1 MPDVHFDDIE
11 ISQGTVPNQDTTAPN
26 QETKN
31 KNVLSNLY
39 DSKIEIP
46 ITTFK
51 DKHIFIATPCY
62 GGQVSEPYFRSMIKL
77 AHLCDKHGIQLSI
90 STIANESLI
99 TRGRNTLVSFFME
112 EEKATHLFFID
123 ADIEFVPEDV
133 IRMVYYDKP
142 IIVGAYPKKN
152 IDWDTVFS
160 TAKSGMIKS
169 SNELLAH
176 GSKYAINFDL
186 KQDQNGTHIQI
197 VDNLIKLKDGATGFM
212 CIKRQVIQHMFEKYA
227 HLKYNSDINVDQKF
241 EKHMYAL
248 FDTMI
253 EPGSLRYLS
262 EDYTFCRLWQD
273 IGGEVFLDPRT
284 NLNHTGFYSFSG
296 NIKGFFSRLTQS

>member
-1 MPDVHFDDIE
+1 MEFDEIE
-11 ISQGTVPNQDTTAPN
+11 LTPTGATTDAKTGTENDN
-26 QETKN
+26 HKN
-31 KNVLSNLY
+31 SRIIRQLY
-39 DSKIEIP
+39 DPKIQIQLSSL
-46 ITTFK
+46 K

-62 GGQVSEPYFRSMIKL
+62 GGQISEPYFRSVIKL
-77 AHLCDKHGIQLSI
+77 SHLCDKYGIQLSI

-123 ADIEFVPEDV
+123 ADIEFAPEDV
-133 IRMVYYDKP
+133 IRMVHYDKP
-142 IIVGAYPKKN
+142 VIVGAYPKKN
-152 IDWDTVFS
+152 IDWDSVLS
-160 TAKSGMIKS
+160 AAKKEGATPQQLI
-169 SNELLAH
+169 SN

-186 KQDQNGTHIQI
+186 KTDDNGTHIQI

-212 CIKRQVIQHMFEKYA
+212 CIKKPVIEKMFVEYA
-227 HLKYNSDINVDQKF
+227 HLKYNSDINVDKKF
-241 EKHMYAL
+241 EKHMYSL

-253 EPGSLRYLS
+253 EPVTLRYLS

-284 NLNHTGFYSFSG
+284 NLNHTGFFSFNG
-296 NIKGFFSRLTQS
+296 NIRGFFDRLSG

>member
-1 MPDVHFDDIE
+1 MSEVEFDDIE
-11 ISQGTVPNQDTTAPN
+11 ITEPTKEAK

-31 KNVLSNLY
+31 HSVLSNLY
-39 DSKIEIP
+39 DSKIEIA
-46 ITTFK
+46 ISNFK

-62 GGQVSEPYFRSMIKL
+62 GGQISEPYFRSMIKL

-123 ADIEFVPEDV
+123 ADIEFVAEDV

-152 IDWDTVFS
+152 IDWDSVLS
-160 TAKSGMIKS
+160 AAKGNLVTN
-169 SNELLAH
+169 SNQLVAH

-186 KQDQNGTHIQI
+186 KQDSEGTHIQI
-197 VDNLIKLKDGATGFM
+197 VDNLIKLKDAATGFM
-212 CIKRQVIQHMFEKYA
+212 CIKRQVFQKMFDHYS
-227 HLKYNSDINVDQKF
+227 HLKYNSDINVDKKF

-284 NLNHTGFYSFSG
+284 NLNHTGFFSFNG